1 MWGME
6 TFVTMLLFVRKQ
18 YADAI
23 REGRKPFEIRAGAR
37 YRNVRPGDVMSIN
50 GAFRAVVTRVDRHTR
65 DSLIAAMPD
74 WSAAVQSCYPDNPGP
89 YFVFHFGS
97 SSDVQPKAPG
107 LFD

>member
-1 MWGME
+1 
-6 TFVTMLLFVRKQ
+6 MLLYVRKQ

-37 YRNVRPGDVMSIN
+37 YRNVRPGDEMSIN
-50 GAFRAVVTRVDRHTR
+50 GNFRVTVTRVDRHTR

-74 WSAAVQSCYPDNPGP
+74 WADAVRLCYPDNPGP

-97 SSDVQPKAPG
+97 SGDVQPKTPS